1 MSCSRNLWCRE
12 WEEGQNVGQGRKLYP
27 NDGTKA
33 PIFITRREKLM
44 DMTGS
49 LKVDIVA
56 NMRKELKHRIRAAEV
71 QDLEQ
76 YE

>member
-1 MSCSRNLWCRE
+1 MSCSRNPWCRE

-27 NDGTKA
+27 NDDTKA
-33 PIFITRREKLM
+33 PTFITRREKAK

-56 NMRKELKHRIRAAEV
+56 NMKKELKHRIRATEV
-71 QDLEQ
+71 QDLE
-76 YE
+76 

>member
-27 NDGTKA
+27 NDDTN
-33 PIFITRREKLM
+33 FITRREKAM
-44 DMTGS
+44 NMTGS
-49 LKVDIVA
+49 LKVDIGA
-56 NMRKELKHRIRAAEV
+56 NMKKELKHRIRAAEV